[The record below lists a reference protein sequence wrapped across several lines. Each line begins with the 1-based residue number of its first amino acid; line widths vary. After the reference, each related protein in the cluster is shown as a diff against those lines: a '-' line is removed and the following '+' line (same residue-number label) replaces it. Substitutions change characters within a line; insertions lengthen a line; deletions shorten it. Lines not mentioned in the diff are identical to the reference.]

1 MPRNLPTRCVFSLRL
16 VHNTKMKQ
24 PYRLCAKQ
32 PLAIVADAEL
42 DRDAVI
48 AVKMVGQGGFG
59 EVYLVGGADLG
70 F

>member
-1 MPRNLPTRCVFSLRL
+1 VFPPPRQTLFRPKTGEHL
-16 VHNTKMKQ
+16 
-24 PYRLCAKQ
+24 KQ
-32 PLAIVADAEL
+32 PLAIIADAEL

-48 AVKMVGQGGFG
+48 AVKMVGQGEFG